1 MKFWIKMVAGLFL
14 GIVIGSYIGPA
25 SFSYEPLR
33 VIGTFFLKLFNFAVL
48 PLLIFSSVRSII
60 SLKTNKRLFMVLVK
74 SLGYFI
80 LLTAVGAAVGLIMG
94 DILKPGV
101 GVNIQEVASP
111 SSFYYPSTAEFI
123 LSIVPGSIEEFLKF
137 GYAVLAIL
145 LVSYLAASAIIL
157 TKDDADQFHSLIISI
172 EKTIHRLNL
181 IVLEFLPI
189 GIFAYIGYTMGSLNA
204 AKVMPFLRLIFVVIA
219 AAFVQVF
226 VVQALFVFFKTKL
239 NPFKFLLTVIPSG
252 IMAYVSG
259 HRYTAYPVLIESMEH
274 NLGADREL
282 MTFVTGLG
290 TAFSM
295 SGTALATGV
304 CTLFVAQAYGLS
316 LSVYLQIIIVL
327 ILTFATFK
335 MDGLKEGTIVL
346 LTMLLGQVVK
356 LPDEGYAL
364 LVGGTMIIDQIAALV
379 DVTGNATISYVV
391 AHSEEAVQNVN
402 MKDFL

>member
-1 MKFWIKMVAGLFL
+1 MKFWIKIVAGLFL
-14 GIVIGSYIGPA
+14 GIIVGSYIGPE
-25 SFSYEPLR
+25 SFSFEALK
-33 VIGTFFLKLFNFAVL
+33 VIGSFFMNLFSLAVL
-48 PLLIFSSVRSII
+48 PLLVFSCIRSII
-60 SLKTNKRLFMVLVK
+60 SLKLNKRLFLVLVK
-74 SLGYFI
+74 SLGYFVA
-80 LLTAVGAAVGLIMG
+80 LTAVGAAVGLIMG
-94 DILKPGV
+94 DVLKPGI
-101 GVNIQEVASP
+101 GVDIKEIASP
-111 SSFYYPSTAEFI
+111 SVFYYPTTSEFLLRI
-123 LSIVPGSIEEFLKF
+123 MPGSVDEFLKS
-137 GYAVLAIL
+137 GYSVLAVLFI
-145 LVSYLAASAIIL
+145 SYLLASGIIL
-157 TKDDADQFHSLIISI
+157 SRDDADQFHSLIISV

-282 MTFVTGLG
+282 TTFVTGLG

-364 LVGGTMIIDQIAALV
+364 LVGGTIIIDQIAAVV

>member
-48 PLLIFSSVRSII
+48 PLLFFSSVRSII
-60 SLKTNKRLFMVLVK
+60 SLKTNKRLFVVLVK

-123 LSIVPGSIEEFLKF
+123 LSIVPGSIEEFLKS

-145 LVSYLAASAIIL
+145 FVSYLAASAIIL

-189 GIFAYIGYTMGSLNA
+189 GIFAYIGYTMGSLDA

-282 MTFVTGLG
+282 TTFVTGLG

-364 LVGGTMIIDQIAALV
+364 LVGGTMIIDQIAAVV

>member
-48 PLLIFSSVRSII
+48 PLLFFSSVRSII
-60 SLKTNKRLFMVLVK
+60 SLKTNKRLFVVLIK

-123 LSIVPGSIEEFLKF
+123 LSIVPGSIEEFLKS
-137 GYAVLAIL
+137 GYAVLATL
-145 LVSYLAASAIIL
+145 FVSYLAASAIIL
-157 TKDDADQFHSLIISI
+157 TKDDADPFHTLFISI
-172 EKTIHRLNL
+172 DKTIHRLNL

-189 GIFAYIGYTMGSLNA
+189 GIFAYIGYTMGSLDA